1 MFALA
6 GMRLRPVLPPAERPV
21 ARAQVSKK
29 QPCIVTFC
37 RGIDTLLGGGMPT
50 GEVTEVVGVP
60 GVGKTQLCTQLAVDA
75 SLPKAFGGVDG
86 QTLYIDTEGSFT
98 PDRCAQMADAL
109 SAHVR
114 GMAARQS
121 SATAAAAAAAF
132 TTEFQM
138 ARIHVVRCTS
148 LAEQMAT
155 ILGVQGVVKA
165 VEAGPGG
172 GDAAASA
179 PAGSGADAGA
189 AAAAAAA
196 AAPVRLV
203 IVDSIAFHYRGD
215 ASSADAGQRSRQLA
229 AQAQALHSLAATRG
243 IAVVVVNHVTTK
255 LGGRGDAWG
264 SGNGGGIGAGAASEA
279 AEAAGLLGDGSAA
292 ASAAAAAAMAGSG
305 DSLGA
310 GSQLAPALGDSW
322 AHACTNRL
330 FLYWFGKVRVARL
343 AKSPSR
349 PLGAAAFA
357 VTSEGVRRPP
367 AEGSA

>member
-1 MFALA
+1 MAALA
-6 GMRLRPVLPPAERPV
+6 AYHCVASARTTAPCPAHEST
-21 ARAQVSKK
+21 QVSKK
-29 QPCIVTFC
+29 QPSVVTFC

-86 QTLYIDTEGSFT
+86 QTVYIDTEGSFT
-98 PDRCAQMADAL
+98 PDRCAQMAEAL
-109 SAHVR
+109 AAHVR

-121 SATAAAAAAAF
+121 SASVAAAAAAF
-132 TTEFQM
+132 TVDYQM

-155 ILGVQGVVKA
+155 ILGLPGVVRA
-165 VEAGPGG
+165 IETDSGG
-172 GDAAASA
+172 GE
-179 PAGSGADAGA
+179 GKA
-189 AAAAAAA
+189 AAAGDSAAGVGSAA
-196 AAPVRLV
+196 RVRLV

-215 ASSADAGQRSRQLA
+215 ASSADAGQRARQLA
-229 AQAQALHSLAATRG
+229 AQAQALHALAATKG
-243 IAVVVVNHVTTK
+243 VAVVVVNHVTTK

-264 SGNGGGIGAGAASEA
+264 SGGGGAGAASAA

-292 ASAAAAAAMAGSG
+292 SAAAAAAAMAGAG

-330 FLYWFGKVRVARL
+330 FMYWFGKVRVARL

-349 PLGAAAFA
+349 PLGATAFA
-357 VTSEGVRRPP
+357 VTAEGVRRPP
-367 AEGSA
+367 AETPS

>member
-1 MFALA
+1 MADGAIALA
-6 GMRLRPVLPPAERPV
+6 PISGPTRTLLVAAGFRTAHDVFAMPPSGLAKELRVDV
-21 ARAQVSKK
+21 ARAADILAEVASCCPREREQHPDERPKRARMAGDQAASRLDPRLQVSALSLLEVSKK

-98 PDRCAQMADAL
+98 PD
-109 SAHVR
+109 
-114 GMAARQS
+114 
-121 SATAAAAAAAF
+121 
-132 TTEFQM
+132 
-138 ARIHVVRCTS
+138 
-148 LAEQMAT
+148 
-155 ILGVQGVVKA
+155 
-165 VEAGPGG
+165 
-172 GDAAASA
+172 
-179 PAGSGADAGA
+179 
-189 AAAAAAA
+189 
-196 AAPVRLV
+196 
-203 IVDSIAFHYRGD
+203 RGD

>member
-1 MFALA
+1 M
-6 GMRLRPVLPPAERPV
+6 
-21 ARAQVSKK
+21 SKK
-29 QPCIVTFC
+29 QPSVVTFC
-37 RGIDTLLGGGMPT
+37 RGIDSLLGGGMPT

-75 SLPKAFGGVDG
+75 SLPRAFGGVDG
-86 QTLYIDTEGSFT
+86 QTVYIDTEGSFT
-98 PDRCAQMADAL
+98 PDRCAQMAEAL

-121 SATAAAAAAAF
+121 SASASAAAAAF
-132 TTEFQM
+132 TADYQLD
-138 ARIHVVRCTS
+138 RIHVVRCTS

-155 ILGVQGVVKA
+155 ILGLQGVIRVIEA
-165 VEAGPGG
+165 GHDGDEVEAP
-172 GDAAASA
+172 ASA
-179 PAGSGADAGA
+179 GSA
-189 AAAAAAA
+189 AAAGA

-215 ASSADAGQRSRQLA
+215 AASGDAGQRARQLA
-229 AQAQALHSLAATRG
+229 AQAQALHSLAARRG

-255 LGGRGDAWG
+255 LGGRGGAWG
-264 SGNGGGIGAGAASEA
+264 SGGGGGSGGGLGAGAASEA
-279 AEAAGLLGDGSAA
+279 AEAAGLFGDGSAA
-292 ASAAAAAAMAGSG
+292 ASAAAAAAMAGGG

-349 PLGAAAFA
+349 PLGATAFA
-357 VTSEGVRRPP
+357 VTAEGVRRPP

>member
-1 MFALA
+1 M
-6 GMRLRPVLPPAERPV
+6 
-21 ARAQVSKK
+21 
-29 QPCIVTFC
+29 
-37 RGIDTLLGGGMPT
+37 
-50 GEVTEVVGVP
+50 TEVVGVP

-189 AAAAAAA
+189 AEAAAAA

-264 SGNGGGIGAGAASEA
+264 SGSGGGIGAGAASEA